1 MVLKNKNAN
10 CDLLPHNTNFF
21 SQLCKKGRKSQLP
34 SLFLFC
40 GRNKQTKKGQNWD
53 VKTKFAEKKPQLW
66 DINLELWEKVK
77 IPKFKFGI
85 VGKSK
90 NSEI

>member
-10 CDLLPHNTNFF
+10 CDLLPHNSNFF
-21 SQLCKKGRKSQLP
+21 SQLCKQLP
-34 SLFLFC
+34 SLFFILWQ
-40 GRNKQTKKGQNWD
+40 KQTKKKRSELRCKD
-53 VKTKFAEKKPQLW
+53 KILRKKSQLW

-77 IPKFKFGI
+77 IQRFKFGI